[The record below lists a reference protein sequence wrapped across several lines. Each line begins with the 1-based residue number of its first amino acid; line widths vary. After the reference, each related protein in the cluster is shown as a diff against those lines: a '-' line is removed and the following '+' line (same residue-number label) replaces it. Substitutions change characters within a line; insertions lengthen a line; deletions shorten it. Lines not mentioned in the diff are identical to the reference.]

1 MRLFAVLFIGL
12 TAATIYLI
20 SPFIA
25 VWTLREAVRTGDVAL
40 LQRKV
45 AWDSVRASLKQ
56 SLKTE
61 AQLVPQIAEAGMGTP
76 KPGLWKRIKN
86 KIGAGMVDRFVDN
99 TTTPTG
105 LVQAYAARMADARAA
120 KVPAAT
126 AEEHD
131 LSRAASLISRIRAVD
146 YPATGQFVITV
157 ADFEQPGRR
166 FTGRFVLDNLE
177 WRLVSLAISS
187 VPEASDMAAPSPL
200 ITSIR

>member
-1 MRLFAVLFIGL
+1 MRLFAVLFVGL

-25 VWTLREAVRTGDVAL
+25 VWTLREAVRTGDIAL

-61 AQLVPQIAEAGMGTP
+61 AQLVPAMAEAGMGAP

-99 TTTPTG
+99 TTTPAG
-105 LVQAYAARMADARAA
+105 LVQAYATRMSDARAA
-120 KVPAAT
+120 NAPGAV

-131 LSRAASLISRIRAVD
+131 LSRVMSLISRIRAVD
-146 YPATGQFVITV
+146 YPGTGQFVITV
-157 ADFEQPGRR
+157 ADIETPARR
-166 FTGRFVLDNLE
+166 YTGHFVLDNLE
-177 WRLVSLAISS
+177 WRLVGLAIGSA
-187 VPEASDMAAPSPL
+187 PGDGTAPSSL
-200 ITSIR
+200 VTSVR